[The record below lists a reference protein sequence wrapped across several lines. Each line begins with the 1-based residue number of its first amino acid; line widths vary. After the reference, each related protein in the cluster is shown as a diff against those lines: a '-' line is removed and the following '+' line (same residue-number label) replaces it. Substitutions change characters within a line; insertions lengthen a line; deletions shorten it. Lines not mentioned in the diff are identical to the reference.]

1 MSRRRRPDGR
11 GRMATLAATAALFF
25 RMRRKPLLAGIAL
38 AALTVLAGVALLG
51 LSGWFITAT
60 AAAGSAAATALTF
73 DVFRPAAGIR
83 MLALLRTGGRYGER
97 LVSHDATLG
106 LLAEL
111 RERLFRAHAR
121 PDRARALKARPARL
135 LHRLTVEVDALDNLY
150 LRVLLPAAAAVIT
163 AALAALAL
171 ALIDPLLGLGVGL
184 GVAVTGI
191 ALPLALARAADRPA
205 RRRAAALEALR
216 MRTVDLVAGQTD
228 HLMTGRIGAA
238 RDHAAAA
245 EDRLALADDRL
256 NRLDTA
262 AAGGFGAAGAVL
274 LAGSL
279 AAAGGLV
286 QAGIATVPQA
296 ALVVLVALALME
308 PFAALRRGVL
318 DLGRTVIAARRLL
331 PMLKPRAL
339 RTGGAPPPP
348 AADPP
353 PVPLALVIEDLHF
366 AHDGAAAPLFDGLSL
381 ALARGERVALLGPS
395 GAGKS
400 TLVELIAGER
410 RPDRGRIR
418 ALPHSLLGQATE
430 LFADDLAGNL
440 LLADP
445 AATSDRMLAA
455 LDRAGLGQLVR
466 DHPAG
471 LGQRLGEGGEGL
483 SSGQRRRMAL
493 ARIFL
498 RDAPLLLLDE
508 PTDGLDA
515 RTAAEVLTTVKEMPQ
530 TQTILVVTHLRRE
543 AALADRLLI
552 MEDGRITGDLRRG
565 ETAFRAALD
574 RLRPD

>member
-1 MSRRRRPDGR
+1 MR
-11 GRMATLAATAALFF
+11 ALAATAALFF
-25 RMRRKPLLAGIAL
+25 RMRRKPLLGGIAA

-60 AAAGSAAATALTF
+60 AAAGSAAATALAF

-111 RERLFRAHAR
+111 RERLFRAHAG

-171 ALIDPLLGLGVGL
+171 SLIDARLGVGVGL

-228 HLMTGRIGAA
+228 HLMTGRIAAA
-238 RDHAAAA
+238 RDHAADA
-245 EDRLALADDRL
+245 ETWLALADDRL

-262 AAGGFGAAGAVL
+262 AAAGFGAASALL

-279 AAAGGLV
+279 AAASGLV

-331 PMLKPRAL
+331 PMLKPEP
-339 RTGGAPPPP
+339 APPLP

-353 PVPLALVIEDLHF
+353 PAPSALVIEDLRF
-366 AHDGAAAPLFDGLSL
+366 AHEGATAPLFDGLSL

-466 DHPAG
+466 DHTAG

-515 RTAAEVLTTVKEMPQ
+515 RTAADVLTTVKELPQ
-530 TQTILVVTHLRRE
+530 SQTILVVTHLRRE

-552 MEDGRITGDLRRG
+552 LEDGRITGDLRRG
-565 ETAFRAALD
+565 ETAFGAALD

>member
-1 MSRRRRPDGR
+1 MR
-11 GRMATLAATAALFF
+11 ALAATAALFF
-25 RMRRKPLLAGIAL
+25 RMRRKPLLGGIAL

-60 AAAGSAAATALTF
+60 AAAGSAAATALAF

-121 PDRARALKARPARL
+121 ADRARALKARPARL

-171 ALIDPLLGLGVGL
+171 SLIDTRLGVGVGL

-191 ALPLALARAADRPA
+191 ALPLVLARAADRPA

-256 NRLDTA
+256 NRLDTTA
-262 AAGGFGAAGAVL
+262 AAGFGAASALL

-286 QAGIATVPQA
+286 QAGITTVPQA

-331 PMLKPRAL
+331 PMLKPRP
-339 RTGGAPPPP
+339 TPPLP

-353 PVPLALVIEDLHF
+353 PVPSALVIEDLGF
-366 AHDGAAAPLFDGLSL
+366 AHEGATAPLFDGLSL

-418 ALPHSLLGQATE
+418 ALPHSLLGQATD

-466 DHPAG
+466 DHMAG

-515 RTAAEVLTTVKEMPQ
+515 RTAAEVLTTVKELPQ

-552 MEDGRITGDLRRG
+552 MEGGRITGDLRRG
-565 ETAFRAALD
+565 ETEFRAALD

>member
-1 MSRRRRPDGR
+1 MSRKRHGQ
-11 GRMATLAATAALFF
+11 GRMRALAATAALFF
-25 RMRRKPLLAGIAL
+25 RMRRKPLLGGIAL

-60 AAAGSAAATALTF
+60 AAAGSAAATALAF

-121 PDRARALKARPARL
+121 ADRARALKARPARL

-171 ALIDPLLGLGVGL
+171 SLIDARLGAGVGL
-184 GVAVTGI
+184 GVGVTGI
-191 ALPLALARAADRPA
+191 ALPLVLARAADRPA

-256 NRLDTA
+256 NRLDTTA
-262 AAGGFGAAGAVL
+262 AAGFGAASALL

-331 PMLKPRAL
+331 PMLKPRPTPA
-339 RTGGAPPPP
+339 AP

-353 PVPLALVIEDLHF
+353 PPPSALVIEDLRF

-418 ALPHSLLGQATE
+418 ALPHSLLGQATD

-466 DHPAG
+466 DHMAG

-515 RTAAEVLTTVKEMPQ
+515 RTAAEVLTTVKELPQ

-552 MEDGRITGDLRRG
+552 MEGGRITGDLRRG
-565 ETAFRAALD
+565 ETEFRAALD

>member
-1 MSRRRRPDGR
+1 MR
-11 GRMATLAATAALFF
+11 ALAATAALFF
-25 RMRRKPLLAGIAL
+25 RMRRKPLLGGIAL

-60 AAAGSAAATALTF
+60 AAAGSAAATALAF

-111 RERLFRAHAR
+111 RERLFRAHAG

-171 ALIDPLLGLGVGL
+171 SLIDARLGVGVGL

-228 HLMTGRIGAA
+228 HLMTGRIAAA
-238 RDHAAAA
+238 RDHAADA
-245 EDRLALADDRL
+245 ETRLALADDRL

-262 AAGGFGAAGAVL
+262 AAAGFGAASALL

-331 PMLKPRAL
+331 PMLKSQPVQ
-339 RTGGAPPPP
+339 PPP

-353 PVPLALVIEDLHF
+353 PAPAALVIEDLRFSHEE
-366 AHDGAAAPLFDGLSL
+366 ATTPLFDGLSL

-410 RPDRGRIR
+410 RPDQGRIR
-418 ALPHSLLGQATE
+418 SLPHSLLGQATE

-466 DHPAG
+466 DHKAG

-515 RTAAEVLTTVKEMPQ
+515 RTAADVLTTVKELPQ

-552 MEDGRITGDLRRG
+552 LEDGRITGDLRRG
-565 ETAFRAALD
+565 ETAFQAALD

>member
-1 MSRRRRPDGR
+1 MNRTRHGQ
-11 GRMATLAATAALFF
+11 GRMRALAATAALFF
-25 RMRRKPLLAGIAL
+25 RMRRKPLLGGIAL

-60 AAAGSAAATALTF
+60 AAAGSAAATALAF

-111 RERLFRAHAR
+111 RERLFRAHAG
-121 PDRARALKARPARL
+121 PDHARALKARPARL

-171 ALIDPLLGLGVGL
+171 SLIDTRLGVGVGL

-245 EDRLALADDRL
+245 ETRLALADDRL

-262 AAGGFGAAGAVL
+262 AAAGFGAASALL

-279 AAAGGLV
+279 AAAAGLV

-331 PMLKPRAL
+331 PMLKPRP
-339 RTGGAPPPP
+339 APPPP

-353 PVPLALVIEDLHF
+353 PVPSALVIEDLRF
-366 AHDGAAAPLFDGLSL
+366 AHEGATAPLFDGLSL

-466 DHPAG
+466 DHKAG

-515 RTAAEVLTTVKEMPQ
+515 RTAADVLTTVKELPQ
-530 TQTILVVTHLRRE
+530 SQTILVVTHLRRE

-552 MEDGRITGDLRRG
+552 LEDGRITGDLRRG
-565 ETAFRAALD
+565 ETEFRAALD

>member
-1 MSRRRRPDGR
+1 MNRKPRRQ
-11 GRMATLAATAALFF
+11 GRMRALAATAALFF
-25 RMRRKPLLAGIAL
+25 RMRRKPLLGGIAL

-60 AAAGSAAATALTF
+60 AAAGSAAATALAF

-111 RERLFRAHAR
+111 RERLFRAHAHA
-121 PDRARALKARPARL
+121 DRARALKARPARL
-135 LHRLTVEVDALDNLY
+135 LHRLTVEVDALDTLY

-171 ALIDPLLGLGVGL
+171 SLIDTRLGVGVGL

-191 ALPLALARAADRPA
+191 ALPLVLARAADRPA

-256 NRLDTA
+256 NRLDTTA
-262 AAGGFGAAGAVL
+262 AAGFGAASALL

-331 PMLKPRAL
+331 PMLKPRP
-339 RTGGAPPPP
+339 APPPP

-353 PVPLALVIEDLHF
+353 PVPSALVIEDLGF

-418 ALPHSLLGQATE
+418 ALPHSLLGQATD

-466 DHPAG
+466 DHKAG

-515 RTAAEVLTTVKEMPQ
+515 RTAAEVLTTVKELPQ

-552 MEDGRITGDLRRG
+552 MEGGRITGDLRRG
-565 ETAFRAALD
+565 ETEFRAALD

>member
-1 MSRRRRPDGR
+1 MR
-11 GRMATLAATAALFF
+11 ALAATAALFF
-25 RMRRKPLLAGIAL
+25 RMRRKPLLGGIAL

-60 AAAGSAAATALTF
+60 AAAGSAAATALAF

-111 RERLFRAHAR
+111 RERLFRAHAGA
-121 PDRARALKARPARL
+121 DRARALKARPARL

-171 ALIDPLLGLGVGL
+171 SLIDTRLGVGVGL

-228 HLMTGRIGAA
+228 HLMTGRIAAA

-245 EDRLALADDRL
+245 ETRLALADDRL

-262 AAGGFGAAGAVL
+262 AAAGFGAASAVL

-279 AAAGGLV
+279 AAAAGLV

-331 PMLKPRAL
+331 PMLKPRP
-339 RTGGAPPPP
+339 APPPP

-353 PVPLALVIEDLHF
+353 PAPAALVIEDLRF
-366 AHDGAAAPLFDGLSL
+366 AHQGATAPLFDGLSL

-410 RPDRGRIR
+410 LPDHGRIR

-466 DHPAG
+466 DHTAG
-471 LGQRLGEGGEGL
+471 LGQLLGEGGEGL

-515 RTAAEVLTTVKEMPQ
+515 RTAAEVLTTVKELPQ

-552 MEDGRITGDLRRG
+552 LEGGRITGDLRRG
-565 ETAFRAALD
+565 ETEFRAALD

>member
-1 MSRRRRPDGR
+1 MR
-11 GRMATLAATAALFF
+11 ALAATAALFF
-25 RMRRKPLLAGIAL
+25 RMRRKPLLGGIAA

-60 AAAGSAAATALTF
+60 AAAGSAAATALAF

-111 RERLFRAHAR
+111 RERLFRAHAG

-135 LHRLTVEVDALDNLY
+135 LHRLTVEVDALDTLY

-163 AALAALAL
+163 AALATLAL
-171 ALIDPLLGLGVGL
+171 SLIDARLGVGVGL

-228 HLMTGRIGAA
+228 HLMTGRIAAA
-238 RDHAAAA
+238 RDHAADA
-245 EDRLALADDRL
+245 ETRLALADDRL

-262 AAGGFGAAGAVL
+262 AAAGFGAASALL

-331 PMLKPRAL
+331 PMLKPEP
-339 RTGGAPPPP
+339 APPLP

-353 PVPLALVIEDLHF
+353 PAPSALVIEDLRF
-366 AHDGAAAPLFDGLSL
+366 AHEGATAPLFDGLSL

-466 DHPAG
+466 DHTAG

-515 RTAAEVLTTVKEMPQ
+515 RTAADVLTTVKELPQ
-530 TQTILVVTHLRRE
+530 SQTILVVTHLRRE

-552 MEDGRITGDLRRG
+552 LEDGRITGDLRRG
-565 ETAFRAALD
+565 ETAFGAALD

>member
-1 MSRRRRPDGR
+1 MR
-11 GRMATLAATAALFF
+11 ALADTAALFF
-25 RMRRKPLLAGIAL
+25 RMRRKPLLGGIAL

-60 AAAGSAAATALTF
+60 AAAGSAAATALAF

-111 RERLFRAHAR
+111 RERLFRAHAG

-171 ALIDPLLGLGVGL
+171 ALIDTRLGVGVGL

-228 HLMTGRIGAA
+228 HLMTGRIAAA
-238 RDHAAAA
+238 RDHAADA
-245 EDRLALADDRL
+245 ETRLALADDRL
-256 NRLDTA
+256 NRLDTTA
-262 AAGGFGAAGAVL
+262 AAGFGAASALL

-296 ALVVLVALALME
+296 ALVVLVSLALME

-331 PMLKPRAL
+331 PMLTPEP
-339 RTGGAPPPP
+339 APPLP

-353 PVPLALVIEDLHF
+353 PAPSALVIEDLRF
-366 AHDGAAAPLFDGLSL
+366 AHEGATAPLFDGLSL

-466 DHPAG
+466 DHKAG

-515 RTAAEVLTTVKEMPQ
+515 RTAADVLTTVKELPQ

-552 MEDGRITGDLRRG
+552 LEDGRITGDLRRG
-565 ETAFRAALD
+565 ETAFQAALD

>member
-1 MSRRRRPDGR
+1 MR
-11 GRMATLAATAALFF
+11 ALAATAALFF
-25 RMRRKPLLAGIAL
+25 RMRRKPLLGGIAL

-60 AAAGSAAATALTF
+60 AAAGSAAATALAF

-121 PDRARALKARPARL
+121 ADRARALKARPARL

-171 ALIDPLLGLGVGL
+171 SLIDTRLGVGVGL

-191 ALPLALARAADRPA
+191 ALPLVLARAADRPA
-205 RRRAAALEALR
+205 RRQAAALEALR

-256 NRLDTA
+256 NRLDTTA
-262 AAGGFGAAGAVL
+262 AAGFGAASALL

-331 PMLKPRAL
+331 PMLKPRPTL
-339 RTGGAPPPP
+339 PLP

-353 PVPLALVIEDLHF
+353 PPPFALVIEDLRF
-366 AHDGAAAPLFDGLSL
+366 AHEGATAPLFDGLSL
-381 ALARGERVALLGPS
+381 AIARGERVALLGPS

-418 ALPHSLLGQATE
+418 ALPHSLLGQATD

-445 AATSDRMLAA
+445 AATPDRMLAA

-466 DHPAG
+466 DHTAG

-515 RTAAEVLTTVKEMPQ
+515 RTAAEVLTTVKELPQ

-552 MEDGRITGDLRRG
+552 MEGGRITGDLRRG
-565 ETAFRAALD
+565 ETEFRAALD

>member
-1 MSRRRRPDGR
+1 MR
-11 GRMATLAATAALFF
+11 ALAATAALFF
-25 RMRRKPLLAGIAL
+25 RMRRKPLLGGIAL

-60 AAAGSAAATALTF
+60 AAAGSAAVTALAF

-121 PDRARALKARPARL
+121 ADRARALKARPARL
-135 LHRLTVEVDALDNLY
+135 LHRLTVEVDALDTVY

-171 ALIDPLLGLGVGL
+171 SLIDTRLGAGVGL

-191 ALPLALARAADRPA
+191 ALPLVLARAADRPA

-245 EDRLALADDRL
+245 ETRLALTDDRL

-262 AAGGFGAAGAVL
+262 AAAGFGAASAVL

-279 AAAGGLV
+279 AAAAGLV

-331 PMLKPRAL
+331 PMLKPRP
-339 RTGGAPPPP
+339 APPPP

-353 PVPLALVIEDLHF
+353 PAPSALVIEDLRF
-366 AHDGAAAPLFDGLSL
+366 AHQGATAPLFDGLSL

-410 RPDRGRIR
+410 LPDHGRIR

-466 DHPAG
+466 EHMAG

-515 RTAAEVLTTVKEMPQ
+515 RTAAEVLTTVKELPQ

-552 MEDGRITGDLRRG
+552 MEGGRITGDLRRG
-565 ETAFRAALD
+565 ETEFRAALD

>member
-1 MSRRRRPDGR
+1 MR
-11 GRMATLAATAALFF
+11 ALAATAALFF
-25 RMRRKPLLAGIAL
+25 RMRRKPLLGGIAA

-60 AAAGSAAATALTF
+60 AAAGSAAATALAF

-111 RERLFRAHAR
+111 RERLFRAHAG

-171 ALIDPLLGLGVGL
+171 SLIDARLGVGVGL

-228 HLMTGRIGAA
+228 HLMTGRIAAA
-238 RDHAAAA
+238 RDHAADA
-245 EDRLALADDRL
+245 ETRLALADDRL

-262 AAGGFGAAGAVL
+262 AAAGFGAASALL

-331 PMLKPRAL
+331 PMLKPEP
-339 RTGGAPPPP
+339 APPLP

-353 PVPLALVIEDLHF
+353 PAPSALVIEDLRF
-366 AHDGAAAPLFDGLSL
+366 AHEGATAPLFDGLSL

-466 DHPAG
+466 DHTAG

-515 RTAAEVLTTVKEMPQ
+515 RTAADVLTTVKELPQ

-552 MEDGRITGDLRRG
+552 LEGGRITGDLRRG
-565 ETAFRAALD
+565 ETEFRAALD

>member
-1 MSRRRRPDGR
+1 MSGIHTSLAPRRQ
-11 GRMATLAATAALFF
+11 GRMRALAATAALFF
-25 RMRRKPLLAGIAL
+25 RMRRKPLLGGIAL

-60 AAAGSAAATALTF
+60 AAAGSAAATALAF

-111 RERLFRAHAR
+111 RERLFRAHAGA
-121 PDRARALKARPARL
+121 DRARALKARPARL
-135 LHRLTVEVDALDNLY
+135 LHRLTVEVDALDTLY

-171 ALIDPLLGLGVGL
+171 SLIDTRLGVGVGL
-184 GVAVTGI
+184 GVGVTGI

-245 EDRLALADDRL
+245 ETRLALADDRL
-256 NRLDTA
+256 TRLRTA
-262 AAGGFGAAGAVL
+262 AAAGFGAASAVL

-296 ALVVLVALALME
+296 ALVVLVSLALME

-331 PMLKPRAL
+331 PMLKPQPV
-339 RTGGAPPPP
+339 PPPP

-353 PVPLALVIEDLHF
+353 PASTALVIEDLRF

-440 LLADP
+440 ALADP

-455 LDRAGLGQLVR
+455 LDRAGLGQMVR
-466 DHPAG
+466 DHTAG

-515 RTAAEVLTTVKEMPQ
+515 RTAADVLTTVKELPQ

-552 MEDGRITGDLRRG
+552 LEGGRITGDLRRG
-565 ETAFRAALD
+565 ETEFRAALD

>member
-1 MSRRRRPDGR
+1 MSRTRHGQ
-11 GRMATLAATAALFF
+11 GRMRALAATAALFF
-25 RMRRKPLLAGIAL
+25 RMRRKPLLGGIAL

-60 AAAGSAAATALTF
+60 AAAGSAAATALAF

-121 PDRARALKARPARL
+121 ADRARALKARPARL

-171 ALIDPLLGLGVGL
+171 SLIDTRLGVGVGL

-191 ALPLALARAADRPA
+191 ALPLVLARAADRPA

-245 EDRLALADDRL
+245 ETRLALADDRL
-256 NRLDTA
+256 NRLDTTA
-262 AAGGFGAAGAVL
+262 AAGFGAASALL

-331 PMLKPRAL
+331 PMLKPHP
-339 RTGGAPPPP
+339 APPPP

-353 PVPLALVIEDLHF
+353 PVPSALVIEDLRF

-418 ALPHSLLGQATE
+418 ALPHSLLGQATD

-466 DHPAG
+466 EHTAG

-515 RTAAEVLTTVKEMPQ
+515 RTAAEVLTTVKELPQ

-552 MEDGRITGDLRRG
+552 MEGGRITGDLRRG
-565 ETAFRAALD
+565 ETEFRAALD

>member
-1 MSRRRRPDGR
+1 MR
-11 GRMATLAATAALFF
+11 ALAATAALFF
-25 RMRRKPLLAGIAL
+25 RMRRKPLLGGIAA

-60 AAAGSAAATALTF
+60 AAAGSAAATALAF

-111 RERLFRAHAR
+111 RERLFRAHAG

-171 ALIDPLLGLGVGL
+171 ALIDARLGVGVGL

-228 HLMTGRIGAA
+228 HLMTGRIAAA
-238 RDHAAAA
+238 RDHAADA
-245 EDRLALADDRL
+245 ETRLALADDRL

-262 AAGGFGAAGAVL
+262 AAAGFGAASALL

-318 DLGRTVIAARRLL
+318 DLGRTIIAARRLL
-331 PMLKPRAL
+331 PMLGPRPV
-339 RTGGAPPPP
+339 PPPP

-353 PVPLALVIEDLHF
+353 PAPSALVIEDLRF

-410 RPDRGRIR
+410 RPDQGRIR
-418 ALPHSLLGQATE
+418 SLPHSLLGQATE

-515 RTAAEVLTTVKEMPQ
+515 RTAADVLTTVKELPQ

-552 MEDGRITGDLRRG
+552 LEGGRITGDLRRG
-565 ETAFRAALD
+565 ETEFRAALD

>member
-1 MSRRRRPDGR
+1 MNRKPRRQ
-11 GRMATLAATAALFF
+11 GRMRALAATAALFF
-25 RMRRKPLLAGIAL
+25 RMRRKPLLGGIAL

-60 AAAGSAAATALTF
+60 AAAGSAAATALAF

-121 PDRARALKARPARL
+121 ADRARALKARPARL

-171 ALIDPLLGLGVGL
+171 SLIDTRLGVGVGL

-256 NRLDTA
+256 NRLDTTA
-262 AAGGFGAAGAVL
+262 AAGFGAASALL

-331 PMLKPRAL
+331 PMLKPRP
-339 RTGGAPPPP
+339 APAAP

-353 PVPLALVIEDLHF
+353 PVPSALVIEDLRF

-381 ALARGERVALLGPS
+381 ALAHGERVALLGPS

-418 ALPHSLLGQATE
+418 ALPHSLLGQATD

-445 AATSDRMLAA
+445 AATPDRMLAA

-466 DHPAG
+466 DHTAG

-515 RTAAEVLTTVKEMPQ
+515 RTAAEVLTTVKELPQ

-552 MEDGRITGDLRRG
+552 MEGGRITGDLRRG
-565 ETAFRAALD
+565 ETEFRAALD

>member
-1 MSRRRRPDGR
+1 MR
-11 GRMATLAATAALFF
+11 ALAATAALFF
-25 RMRRKPLLAGIAL
+25 RMRRKPLLGGIAL

-60 AAAGSAAATALTF
+60 AAAGSAAATALAF

-111 RERLFRAHAR
+111 RERLFRAHAHA
-121 PDRARALKARPARL
+121 DRARALKARPARL

-171 ALIDPLLGLGVGL
+171 SLIDARLGAGVGL
-184 GVAVTGI
+184 GVGVTGI
-191 ALPLALARAADRPA
+191 ALPLVLARAADRPA

-245 EDRLALADDRL
+245 ETRLALADDRL
-256 NRLDTA
+256 NRLDTTA
-262 AAGGFGAAGAVL
+262 AAGFGAASALL

-331 PMLKPRAL
+331 PMLKPRPTPA
-339 RTGGAPPPP
+339 AP

-353 PVPLALVIEDLHF
+353 PPPSALVIEDLRF

-418 ALPHSLLGQATE
+418 ALPHSLLGQATD

-466 DHPAG
+466 DHMAG

-515 RTAAEVLTTVKEMPQ
+515 RTAAEVLTTVKELPQ

-552 MEDGRITGDLRRG
+552 MEGGRITGDLRRG
-565 ETAFRAALD
+565 ETEFRAALD

>member
-1 MSRRRRPDGR
+1 MSRKLRRQ
-11 GRMATLAATAALFF
+11 GRMRALAATAALFF
-25 RMRRKPLLAGIAL
+25 RMRRKPLLGGIAL

-60 AAAGSAAATALTF
+60 AAAGSAAATALAF

-121 PDRARALKARPARL
+121 ADRARALKARPARL

-171 ALIDPLLGLGVGL
+171 SLIDTRLGVGVGL

-256 NRLDTA
+256 NRLDTTA
-262 AAGGFGAAGAVL
+262 AAGFGAASALL

-331 PMLKPRAL
+331 PMLKPRP
-339 RTGGAPPPP
+339 APAAP

-353 PVPLALVIEDLHF
+353 PVPSALVIEDLRF

-381 ALARGERVALLGPS
+381 ALAHGERVALLGPS

-418 ALPHSLLGQATE
+418 ALPHSLLGQATD

-466 DHPAG
+466 DHMAG

-515 RTAAEVLTTVKEMPQ
+515 RTAAEVLTTVKELPQ

-552 MEDGRITGDLRRG
+552 MEGGRITGDLRRG
-565 ETAFRAALD
+565 ETEFRAALD

>member
-1 MSRRRRPDGR
+1 MR
-11 GRMATLAATAALFF
+11 ALAATAALFF
-25 RMRRKPLLAGIAL
+25 RMRRKPLLGGIAL

-60 AAAGSAAATALTF
+60 AAAGSAAATALAF

-121 PDRARALKARPARL
+121 ADRARALKARPARL

-171 ALIDPLLGLGVGL
+171 SLIDTRLGAGVGL

-256 NRLDTA
+256 NRLDTTA
-262 AAGGFGAAGAVL
+262 AAGFGAASALL

-279 AAAGGLV
+279 AAVGGLV

-331 PMLKPRAL
+331 PMLKPRP
-339 RTGGAPPPP
+339 APAAP

-353 PVPLALVIEDLHF
+353 PVPSALVIEDLRF
-366 AHDGAAAPLFDGLSL
+366 AHDGAAATLFGGLSL

-418 ALPHSLLGQATE
+418 ALPHSLLGQATD

-445 AATSDRMLAA
+445 AATPDRMLAA

-466 DHPAG
+466 DHMAG

-515 RTAAEVLTTVKEMPQ
+515 RTAAEVLTTVKELPQ

-552 MEDGRITGDLRRG
+552 MEGGRITGDLRRG
-565 ETAFRAALD
+565 ETEFRAALD